1 MGRSIRIG
9 TRGSDLAL
17 VQARLVATLLRERC
31 GIECTLEV
39 VVTGGDRDRTTALHE
54 LAGTGFFTKEL
65 QAALIASSVDLVV
78 HSLKDLP
85 TVEPAGLTIA
95 AVLAREDPADVL
107 LARPG
112 STGDGTLGLRAGA
125 TVGTSSLRRAGQ
137 TLALQPGL
145 AIAPLRGNV
154 PTRLRRLREGACDAI
169 VLAAAGISRLRCD
182 LSGMHVR
189 RLDPD
194 VFVPAPG
201 QAALALETRSEDREA
216 LELAGSLDDP
226 ETALAT
232 ACERSLLR
240 SCAGGCSL
248 PLGALARCRGGGL
261 ELRAALAAIDARM
274 TAATVRGCLVH
285 GAGPADTAARALA
298 ELNRGGA

>member
-17 VQARLVATLLRERC
+17 VQARLVAALLRERC
-31 GIECTLEV
+31 GIECALEV
-39 VVTGGDRDRTTALHE
+39 VATAGDRDRTTALHE

-65 QAALIASSVDLVV
+65 QSALGAGSVDLVV

-85 TVEPAGLTIA
+85 TLEPEGLTVA
-95 AVLAREDPADVL
+95 AVLARDDPADVL
-107 LARPG
+107 LVRPG
-112 STGDGTLGLRAGA
+112 SAGEGALGLRAGA

-137 TLALQPGL
+137 ALALQPGL

-169 VLAAAGISRLRCD
+169 VLAAAGLARLRCD
-182 LSGMHVR
+182 LSGLHVR

-194 VFVPAPG
+194 AFVPAPG
-201 QAALALETRSEDREA
+201 QAALAIEARSEDRA
-216 LELAGSLDDP
+216 VLELAETLDDP
-226 ETALAT
+226 PTAAAT

-240 SCAGGCSL
+240 ALEGGCSL
-248 PLGALARCRGGGL
+248 PLGALARCTAGGI
-261 ELRAALAAIDARM
+261 ELRAALATLDAGM
-274 TAATVRGCLVH
+274 TAASVRGCLVQ
-285 GAGPADTAARALA
+285 GEGPADTAARALA
-298 ELNRGGA
+298 ELNRGDA